1 MPKKVW
7 TPEKDAK
14 LLGLFNYGL
23 RAKDIAEEMGLTVC
37 AVESRYTKLKKL
49 QTKEQMK

>member
-23 RAKDIAEEMGLTVC
+23 RAKDIAEEMGLTIC
-37 AVESRYTKLKKL
+37 AVESRHTKLKKA
-49 QTKEQMK
+49 KADD